1 MKKNYNEPVL
11 SIDKF
16 SVIDIVTTSS
26 QPDTTP
32 QPTLKEMLGVAG
44 VSSEFLTEVD
54 VSAIR

>member
-1 MKKNYNEPVL
+1 MLFKKLIKIV
-11 SIDKF
+11 
-16 SVIDIVTTSS
+16 VIDIVTTSS
-26 QPDTTP
+26 QPGTTP